1 MRVAF
6 FEMTEW
12 QQEQLAG
19 MLAHHSCVFSP
30 DRIQEADLSEMAD
43 AEAICVF
50 IYSHVDRTTL
60 ERLPR
65 LKLIATASTGF
76 DHIDLTACRER
87 GVTVCNVPTYG
98 ENTVAEHTFALV
110 LSLSRNIHRSYVRV
124 LHGNYSRDG
133 LMGFDLKDRTLGV
146 IGVGHIGQHVIK
158 IARGFGMRVLAY
170 DVQQDHFLAELL
182 GFEYVSVDELLAGS
196 DIVTLHMPYTAA
208 THHFMNAERLG
219 RMRRGALLINT
230 SRGGLVDTAALIA
243 ALDDGKLGGAGL
255 DVLEG
260 EQYMEEE
267 KDLLRT
273 EQPPEVLRSLLQDH
287 ILLRREN
294 VVFTPHNAFNSRE
307 ALLRILRTTADNI
320 NSFTRGQPINQV
332 HQI

>member
-12 QQEQLAG
+12 QQEKLAG
-19 MLAHHSCVFSP
+19 MLAEHSCVFSAS
-30 DRIQEADLSEMAD
+30 RIQEADLHEMAD

-50 IYSHVDRTTL
+50 IYSHVDRTII
-60 ERLPR
+60 ERFPH
-65 LKLIATASTGF
+65 LKLIATSSTGF
-76 DHIDLTACRER
+76 DHIDLAACRER

-110 LSLSRNIHRSYVRV
+110 LSLSRNIHKSYVRV
-124 LHGNYSRDG
+124 LQGNYSRDG

-158 IARGFGMRVLAY
+158 IARGFGMRVLAC

-182 GFEYVSVDELLAGS
+182 GFEYVSLDVLLAGS

-219 RMRRGALLINT
+219 TMRRGALLINT

-273 EQPPEVLRSLLQDH
+273 EQPPEVLRSLLRDH

-320 NSFTRGQPINQV
+320 NSFARGQSINQV